1 MSQKRLKMAKRS
13 NYLMSTEE
21 RMRRTFSEEFKK
33 KKVKDI
39 ELGILQVCDIK
50 KEYQVSTTSIY
61 RWIAKFGTMK
71 KKERVVLE
79 TDSDTKRLIE
89 LRRQLADLERIIG
102 QKQVLIDFQ
111 SKMIDLA
118 EETYGI
124 DIKKK
129 FSSKPSD

>member
-1 MSQKRLKMAKRS
+1 MAKRS